1 MQMSDVI
8 TINGVPFTRQAL
20 LHIATTSSDGHVITG
35 PVAAPSSDVP
45 ATDGLEAP
53 EKIKPKKATKAQPKA
68 VDEPTSQAGHVTVS
82 NMPPAS
88 MKSPS
93 LVSWSEFESRLFDD
107 RRKHS
112 EVTTELAKAKTLKEF
127 ASMVCHSWASD
138 PVSFIAVAMS
148 EDKSFTPAMIL
159 SSLEG
164 SNGADLRAALVAAG
178 LTQTGTEPY
187 SPFGLRMRKHTGF
200 IQAWFAEHMSRRAQ
214 VQAALTAIVA
224 KVGSE
229 KASILGSYMIKT
241 VDSDP
246 EKAFA
251 PLANGFK
258 SVGAVDAGRFLRA
271 CLLHGDLSW
280 PVLTMWLQGHA
291 EVMDGWMSAAVEHH
305 SKGG

>member
-20 LHIATTSSDGHVITG
+20 LHIATTSSDGHVVNG
-35 PVAAPSSDVP
+35 PEVQ
-45 ATDGLEAP
+45 
-53 EKIKPKKATKAQPKA
+53 EKTKAKKATKAAASAPE
-68 VDEPTSQAGHVTVS
+68 VPTSQAGHVTVS
-82 NMPPAS
+82 NMPAART
-88 MKSPS
+88 KLPS

-112 EVTTELAKAKTLKEF
+112 EVTTELAKAKTLKDF

-138 PVSFIAVAMS
+138 PVSFVAVAMS
-148 EDKSFTPAMIL
+148 EDKSFTPAMVL

-187 SPFGLRMRKHTGF
+187 SMFGLRMRKHTGF
-200 IQAWFAEHMSRRAQ
+200 IQAWFAEHASRRTQ
-214 VQAALTAIVA
+214 VHAALTAIVA

-229 KASILGSYMIKT
+229 KAAVLGSYMIKT

-251 PLANGFK
+251 PLASGFK
-258 SVGAVDAGRFLRA
+258 SVGAVEAGVFLRA

-280 PVLTMWLQGHA
+280 SVLTMWLQGHA
-291 EVMDGWMSAAVEHH
+291 EAMDRWMTAAVEHH